1 MRQDDVDRLFSK
13 LKPLNPPG
21 NLVNQIVTRIE
32 DETYRSLMRHLRLK
46 MALMISG
53 VVFVC
58 PLFFW
63 AIYWLIDDLRTS
75 GIWYFLSMLGM
86 DFGATL
92 ANLNDLLL
100 AILESL
106 PIASLVMVLASALL
120 IFVLIDKTL
129 SSLSQRKNLQFGRKL
144 NLKF

>member
-1 MRQDDVDRLFSK
+1 MRQDDMDRLFSK

-21 NLVNQIVTRIE
+21 NLVNQIVARIE
-32 DETYRSLMRHLRLK
+32 DETRRSLMRRLRLK

-53 VVFVC
+53 IVFVC

-75 GIWYFLSMLGM
+75 GIWYFLSVLGT
-86 DFGATL
+86 DFGAAL

-106 PIASLVMVLASALL
+106 PIGSIVMVLASILV
-120 IFVLIDKTL
+120 IFVLLEKTL
-129 SSLSQRKNLQFGRKL
+129 SSLSQRKKLQFGRKPH
-144 NLKF
+144 LKF